1 MTTLFDD
8 FKNAFRKNDN
18 GLIQLILI
26 NVIVFVIIKVIWV
39 IATISESRF
48 VYAYLTNILS
58 IPAPIGEFIT
68 KPWSLITYF
77 FTHEGLFH
85 ILFNM
90 LFLYWFGMIIK
101 EYLGNRRL
109 INVYILGGLAGGA
122 LYLLIYNLIPFYS
135 NQAGNVA
142 MIGASAAVYAIVV
155 AAPTLI
161 PSYTFNLLLLG
172 PVRIIYIAAFYIF
185 VSFINTVGPNAGGNI
200 AHLGG
205 ALIGFLYVQQL
216 RKGNDLGRPISYTLE
231 KISGLFTRKPKIKV
245 TYNNRT
251 AGKPARPGSK
261 KPNQDEIDAILDK
274 ISVSGYESL
283 SKEEKQKLFSASQK
297 D

>member
-26 NVIVFVIIKVIWV
+26 NVIVFVVLNIIYVISR
-39 IATISESRF
+39 ISGGTF
-48 VYAYLTNILS
+48 YFHVADFLS
-58 IPAPIGEFIT
+58 IPAPIREFIRQ
-68 KPWSLITYF
+68 PWTLVTYF
-77 FTHEGLFH
+77 FTHKDVFH

-90 LFLYWFGMIIK
+90 LFLYWFGNIIK

-109 INVYILGGLAGGA
+109 INIYVIGGLAGGIA
-122 LYLLIYNLIPFYS
+122 YLLVFNLIPFYAH
-135 NQAGNVA
+135 QAQGVQ

-161 PSYTFNLLLLG
+161 PNYTFNLLLIG

-185 VSFINTVGPNAGGNI
+185 VSFINVVGPNAGGNI

-205 ALIGFLYVQQL
+205 ALMGFLYIQQL
-216 RKGNDLGRPISYTLE
+216 RRGKDLGKPVSFVLE
-231 KISGLFTRKPKIKV
+231 KVNGLFKKKSKIKV
-245 TYNNRT
+245 TYTNRT
-251 AGKPARPGSK
+251 VTKASKANPK

-297 D
+297 E

>member
-1 MTTLFDD
+1 MTTLFED
-8 FKNAFRKNDN
+8 FKNAFRRNDN

-26 NVIVFVIIKVIWV
+26 NVIIYVLVNIVRVISRLTDGG
-39 IATISESRF
+39 AFFISVLDF
-48 VYAYLTNILS
+48 FS
-58 IPAPIGEFIT
+58 IPAHLGSLIF
-68 KPWSLITYF
+68 KPWTLITYF
-77 FTHEGLFH
+77 FTHVEFSH

-109 INVYILGGLAGGA
+109 INLYVLGGLAGA
-122 LYLLIYNLIPFYS
+122 VLYILIYNLVPFYS
-135 NQAGNVA
+135 KQLGSVS

-161 PSYTFNLLLLG
+161 PSYTFNLLLIG
-172 PVRIIYIAAFYIF
+172 PVRIIYIAAVF
-185 VSFINTVGPNAGGNI
+185 VFLSFTRITGDNPGGNI

-205 ALIGFLYVQQL
+205 ALVGFLYVQQL
-216 RKGNDLGRPISYTLE
+216 RRGNDLGKPISFALE
-231 KISGLFTRKPKIKV
+231 KVGNLFNRKPKIKV

-251 AGKPARPGSK
+251 AGKITRPASN